1 MKKIFT
7 IAIVTLI
14 AGTSFAQKGSI
25 LVYGNASLS
34 SSKDAAKNK
43 TSVSQLMPGIG
54 YQFDKN
60 WTAGL
65 AFDLMSSK
73 SKTDAGTE
81 YAKSSNFA
89 VGPFVRYTKTLS
101 STFSVFGQFD
111 AMFGSAKSGV
121 TVETKTNTLNLGIT
135 PAVSVSVSKKMAMN
149 FSFGGLNYATSK
161 VDASGANTETDLNL
175 TFGKTMNIGVQWT
188 F

>member
-7 IAIVTLI
+7 VLAIGL
-14 AGTSFAQKGSI
+14 ASFGANAQKGSI
-25 LVYGNASLS
+25 LVYGNAGLS

-43 TSVSQLMPGIG
+43 TSTSQLMPGIG
-54 YQFDKN
+54 YQFNKN

-73 SKTDAGTE
+73 TKSDAGTE
-81 YAKSSNFA
+81 LAKSSNFA
-89 VGPFVRYTKTLS
+89 VGPFVRYTRSLS

-111 AMFGSAKSGV
+111 AMFGSGKTGV
-121 TVETKTNTLNLGIT
+121 AVETKTNTLNLGIT
-135 PAVSVSVSKKMAMN
+135 PAVSVNVSKKMAMN
-149 FSFGGLNYATSK
+149 FSFGGLSYATSK
-161 VDASGANTETDLNL
+161 VDAANANTETDLNL
-175 TFGKTMNIGVQWT
+175 TFGKTMNIGAQWT